1 MTSTVSLYEQTF
13 DRPEDLTKA
22 KFINRIIAKTI
33 DFIIVAA
40 LFEIIPKIGYFAGL
54 IYLLIADG
62 LFEGRSIGKRLIG
75 LKVIYYN
82 SSNKAIACGFKES
95 IFRNFPF
102 VIGYILSGIF
112 GIVPLIGW
120 IFSFVIIFIILAF
133 ESLVMLGSE
142 NGMRLGDEMAKTQV
156 VEDKKGD

>member
-1 MTSTVSLYEQTF
+1 MSSTASLYEQSF
-13 DRPEDLTKA
+13 EHREDLTKA

-54 IYLLIADG
+54 TYLLIADG

-82 SSNKAIACGFKES
+82 NSDTAIACGFKES
-95 IFRNFPF
+95 IFRNFLF
-102 VIGYILSGIF
+102 VIGYILSGIL

-120 IFSFVIIFIILAF
+120 IFSFIIMLIILAF

-142 NGMRLGDEMAKTQV
+142 NGMRLGDEIAKTQV